1 MSAVIHTSAQ
11 SAARRLLNRLL
22 AVYWS
27 WRLRD
32 AEEALEGFKREL
44 VNRTA
49 EMELHRHW
57 CEACRVRITLLRN

>member
-11 SAARRLLNRLL
+11 SAPRRLLNSLL

-27 WRLRD
+27 WRLRE
-32 AEEALEGFKREL
+32 AEDDLEGFKREL
-44 VNRTA
+44 VNRTKQ
-49 EMELHRHW
+49 MDSHRQW